1 MIPDAEI
8 AQLVDDMCTSHGW
21 EGLVRR
27 DEGREDDEGGD
38 AVSLAE
44 SAGTQES
51 EDFEVSN
58 TFVSVSVSVSVSRG

>member
-1 MIPDAEI
+1 M
-8 AQLVDDMCTSHGW
+8 
-21 EGLVRR
+21 RR

-58 TFVSVSVSVSVSRG
+58 TFVSVSVSVSVSQG